1 MAVIEAQQVRKTYRR
16 RGKPPKAALD
26 GLDLIVEA
34 GGVHGFLGPN
44 GSGKT
49 TTLRCLLGLA
59 RADSGSLRLLGVD
72 APRELPRVI
81 GEVGVLLESPAFF
94 PPYSGRLNLQL
105 LATAA
110 SLPATRV
117 DEVLDLVGL
126 RDAADE
132 RVKGYSLGMRQRLGI
147 AAALLKRPRLL
158 VLDEPSNGLD
168 PAGMKEVR
176 LLLRQLAD
184 QGTTVLLSSHL
195 LNEVQQICDHVT
207 IVSHGRRVTAGSV
220 AEVLATHTG
229 TAVRLGVAD
238 APSAVQVLVA
248 AGFAARDEGGLGVVV
263 DNAPDPALVTK
274 TLADHQRYVS
284 WLQPQQADL
293 EEVFLQLTTDPMDPS
308 TVPPVEGG
316 AE

>member
-59 RADSGSLRLLGVD
+59 HADSGSLRLLGVD

-176 LLLRQLAD
+176 ELLRRLGND
-184 QGTTVLLSSHL
+184 QVTVFLSSHQL
-195 LNEVQQICDHVT
+195 GEVQQICDDVT
-207 IVSHGRRVTAGSV
+207 IVARGRYVAGGRVDD
-220 AEVLATHTG
+220 VLAAQATG
-229 TAVRLGVAD
+229 AVRVGVAD
-238 APSAVQVLVA
+238 AARSLDVLRA
-248 AGFAARDEGGLGVVV
+248 AGFDAADDGRGILVPNVSDGAMVTRALAEHGL
-263 DNAPDPALVTK
+263 
-274 TLADHQRYVS
+274 YVS
-284 WLQPQQADL
+284 WLMPEQVDL
-293 EEVFLQLTTDPMDPS
+293 EQAFLSLTEGTGLDQGDPQ
-308 TVPPVEGG
+308 
-316 AE
+316 

>member
-1 MAVIEAQQVRKTYRR
+1 VAVIEAQDLRKTYRR

-26 GLDLIVEA
+26 GLDLLVEE

-59 RADSGSLRLLGVD
+59 RADSGTLRLLGEEC
-72 APRELPRVI
+72 PRQLPGVI

-94 PPYSGRLNLQL
+94 PAFTGRLNLEL
-105 LATAA
+105 LARQA
-110 SLPATRV
+110 SLPGSRV
-117 DEVLDLVGL
+117 DEVLELVGL

-176 LLLRQLAD
+176 DLLRRLGD
-184 QGTTVLLSSHL
+184 DDVTVFLSSHL
-195 LNEVQQICDHVT
+195 LGEVQQICDDVT
-207 IVSHGRRVTAGSV
+207 ILARGRYVAGGRVGD
-220 AEVLATHTG
+220 VLAAQSTRT
-229 TAVRLGVAD
+229 VRVGVAD
-238 APSAVQVLVA
+238 AARALQLLVE
-248 AGFAARDEGGLGVVV
+248 AGFSASDDGQGLLVRDVDDGAA
-263 DNAPDPALVTK
+263 VTRL
-274 TLADHQRYVS
+274 LAGHDLFVS
-284 WLQPQQADL
+284 WLVPEQADL
-293 EEVFLQLTTDPMDPS
+293 EAAFLALTEDAGLDAGEP
-308 TVPPVEGG
+308 
-316 AE
+316 A